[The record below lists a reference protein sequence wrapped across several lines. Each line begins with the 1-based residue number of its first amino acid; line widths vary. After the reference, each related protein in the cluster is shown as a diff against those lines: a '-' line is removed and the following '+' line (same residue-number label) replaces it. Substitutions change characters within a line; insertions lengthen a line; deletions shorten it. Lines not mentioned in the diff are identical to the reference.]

1 MEHLNTRWILLFFL
15 QIISLGIHSQ
25 GQTIR
30 GNIIDESNN
39 RSIPNISVFLKNIHI
54 GTISDQNGNFALNIP
69 AKYINEYLHFTGISY
84 NGDSLLIREI
94 KSPVTIKLSP
104 ETYLLSEVY
113 IMPDSTLLTL
123 LRKAYNHIPNNYPNT
138 PTLYEGFYRESVQN
152 EKEQQADFI
161 EAVLSIYKDSYQS
174 PSDSPGQVE
183 LLKSRKRKI
192 RDTGILYYGGAYLPI
207 KNDFVLSRA
216 GFIQPQ
222 KFKNY
227 RYKFNGIKSLNGKE
241 FYDISF
247 HRLSKDSLALSG
259 NMLIDK
265 ESLAYVS
272 FDISRN
278 MKSVHLQIKQRI
290 NTVNVTY
297 EKSAD
302 KWHLKYYISK
312 NEDIKRFGDKA
323 IYGSVEY
330 ITTNIKNDSIH
341 PIPYEKQ
348 LQFFDPLIVKADE
361 YNKKGWTDYAILN
374 KVDAGISGFQF
385 TIDESSEIFKENSKA
400 KSVRAMK
407 LASFLTGFHYDIGL
421 SYSQVRINAVNHDIS
436 FQPNENGSS
445 FAIKH
450 KQRNTNDN
458 ILLQTV
464 FGYKL
469 NKNISVFY
477 QESTDLFN
485 KSISVNE
492 KRLGIEFS
500 KNIKKTGLPL
510 FLEASLM
517 YSGNS
522 YYSDLGKYDNPM
534 AFKYDG
540 KKIDSKVVSFDYGY
554 KYKSVTPQ
562 IALVKRISRIFS
574 IKMYMSYDIYL
585 STNKVF
591 RIKEENGGLFSKK
604 KIEQK
609 NTDNSLIFNNYSPW
623 DSWDMTRFQAGILLR
638 FN

>member
-1 MEHLNTRWILLFFL
+1 MEHLSIRWILLFFL
-15 QIISLGIHSQ
+15 QIISLGICSQ
-25 GQTIR
+25 GRTIR

-39 RSIPNISVFLKNIHI
+39 RSIPNISVFLKKIHI
-54 GTISDQNGNFALNIP
+54 GTISDQNGNFILNIP
-69 AKYINEYLHFTGISY
+69 GKYINEYLYFTGISY
-84 NGDSLLIREI
+84 NGDSLLIRDI

-113 IMPDSTLLTL
+113 IIPDSTLLTL
-123 LRKAYNHIPNNYPNT
+123 LQKAYNRIPNNYPNM

-174 PSDSPGQVE
+174 PSDSPGQVQ

-216 GFIQPQ
+216 EFIQPQ

-241 FYDISF
+241 FYDINF
-247 HRLSKDSLALSG
+247 HKLSKDSLALSG

-297 EKSAD
+297 EKSAG

-312 NEDIKRFGDKA
+312 NEDIKRFGDNA

-330 ITTNIKNDSIH
+330 ITTNIRNDSIH

-361 YNKKGWTDYAILN
+361 YDKKGWTDYTILD
-374 KVDAGISGFQF
+374 KTDASISGFQF

-400 KSVRAMK
+400 KSVRVMK
-407 LASFLTGFHYDIGL
+407 LASFLTRFHYDIGL
-421 SYSQVRINAVNHDIS
+421 SYSQVRTDAVNHDIS
-436 FQPNENGSS
+436 FQPNENGNS

-450 KQRNTNDN
+450 KQRNASDN

-485 KSISVNE
+485 KSMSVNE

-500 KNIKKTGLPL
+500 KNIKRTGLPL

-534 AFKYDG
+534 VFKYDG

-562 IALVKRISRIFS
+562 VALVKRISRIFS
-574 IKMYMSYDIYL
+574 VKMYMSYDIYL

-591 RIKEENGGLFSKK
+591 RIKEEKGGLFSKK
-604 KIEQK
+604 KVELK
-609 NTDNSLIFNNYSPW
+609 NTDNNLIFNNYSPW
-623 DSWDMTRFQAGILLR
+623 DSWGTTRFQAGILLR